1 MEDNNISYITRKI
14 LASSPNESDNIANL
28 IINIAEYTIPSK
40 NSINKR
46 KSQHSIN

>member
-28 IINIAEYTIPSK
+28 IIIAEHTITSK